1 MTERTK
7 EMSVEKRWNV
17 FWEGGKWMEQIITNL
32 VEQDSLQREIW
43 QRSIMT
49 PQKASEIGVLDI
61 VECEDEVQG

>member
-1 MTERTK
+1 
-7 EMSVEKRWNV
+7 
-17 FWEGGKWMEQIITNL
+17 MEQIITNL

>member
-7 EMSVEKRWNV
+7 EMSVEKRLNV
-17 FWEGGKWMEQIITNL
+17 FWEGGKWMAQIITNL
-32 VEQDSLQREIW
+32 VEQNSLQREIC
-43 QRSIMT
+43 QKSMMT